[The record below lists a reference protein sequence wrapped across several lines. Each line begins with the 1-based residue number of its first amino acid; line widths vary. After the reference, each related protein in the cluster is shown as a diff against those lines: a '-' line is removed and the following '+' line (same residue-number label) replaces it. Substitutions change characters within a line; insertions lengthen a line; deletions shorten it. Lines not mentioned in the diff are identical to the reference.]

1 MLQKFILNVFKINPI
16 NNNIVANNTNNNNTN
31 NINIVDNNTNI
42 DNTNNINIVDNNT
55 NIDNTNNINIDNG
68 DINCK
73 HDWIDYNHTKLNDA
87 AKLNQN
93 NIEQQ
98 LNRLLIRK
106 INGPV
111 DQLIDKMIELV
122 ITVRKLPKCKGKCFQ
137 CGEIVDIIYILD
149 NTHIF
154 MIQ

>member
-16 NNNIVANNTNNNNTN
+16 NNNIVANNTNNNTN

-42 DNTNNINIVDNNT
+42 DNTN
-55 NIDNTNNINIDNG
+55 IDNSIID
-68 DINCK
+68 CK
-73 HDWIDYNHTKLNDA
+73 HDWIDYNHTKLNDV

-93 NIEQQ
+93 NIEDQ

-106 INGPV
+106 INGPF
-111 DQLIDKMIELV
+111 DRLIDKMIELV
-122 ITVRKLPKCKGKCFQ
+122 IMVRKLPQCKGKCFQ
-137 CGEIVDIIYILD
+137 CGEIVDIIYISD